1 VKDAS
6 TLNYLL
12 SAHSSGKALSYN
24 NEVDIYLPD
33 NASTQQIEEAL
44 KISGVSQVRP
54 ATKADVLVTAEN
66 KIIALFGDKAD
77 GSNNFKGELR
87 AKVLQDMKDK
97 YGLDASQ
104 ITPEVINN
112 GDITFVMPDDIAAKL
127 AQQTGAAYIN
137 HNWTGDSMPSKGKA
151 RAEFLFELL
160 TGDGLRS
167 TVERWA
173 AGINSSGMSSS
184 TDGYAVGANYVF
196 TSKNSSP
203 GGFFSFDGAKLL
215 RRLDFYANRSD
226 SFGQKKEKDILEE
239 ISAGY
244 VYEILFKGTISWADL
259 AKVHVDSQTRDI
271 LIELLNKA
279 NIKDFGGKTLEE
291 IFGG

>member
-1 VKDAS
+1 
-6 TLNYLL
+6 
-12 SAHSSGKALSYN
+12 
-24 NEVDIYLPD
+24 
-33 NASTQQIEEAL
+33 
-44 KISGVSQVRP
+44 
-54 ATKADVLVTAEN
+54 
-66 KIIALFGDKAD
+66 
-77 GSNNFKGELR
+77 
-87 AKVLQDMKDK
+87 MKDK
-97 YGLDASQ
+97 YGLDASD
-104 ITPEVINN
+104 IKPEVINN

-127 AQQTGAAYIN
+127 AQQTGSAYIN
-137 HNWTGDSMPSKGKA
+137 HSWNSGDMPSSGKP

-196 TSKNSSP
+196 TSKSSST
-203 GGFFSFDGAKLL
+203 GGYFSFDGAKLL
-215 RRLDFYANRSD
+215 RRLDFYANRGD
-226 SFGQKKEKDILEE
+226 SYGQKKEKDILEE

-259 AKVHVDSQTRDI
+259 ALVNVDSKTRDI
-271 LIELLNKA
+271 LIDMLTKA
-279 NIKDFGGKTLEE
+279 DIKDFGGKPLTE